1 MGRSASAI
9 ARSFKRGILLDIEG
23 TTTPIS
29 FVYDV
34 LFPYARQRMS
44 AYVHNA
50 ALTDLRREYE
60 SDVQAGNNPPLWSN
74 DPVPYLHWLMDQD
87 RKSTALKRI
96 QGEIWRSGYSSG
108 ELHGVVFD
116 DVPAAL
122 QRWHDAGIDI
132 RIFSS
137 GSVLAQQLIFSTTL
151 QGDLTKYLL
160 GYYDTTTGPK
170 TNPQSYTTI
179 AMAFALPASE
189 ILFISDVTREL
200 DAARAAGMQTLLCV
214 RPGNHPQPPHTHKV
228 TSSFASV

>member
-1 MGRSASAI
+1 MT
-9 ARSFKRGILLDIEG
+9 RGILLDIEG

-50 ALTDLRREYE
+50 DLTDLRREYE
-60 SDVQAGNNPPLWSN
+60 SDVQASKNPPLWSN

-96 QGEIWRSGYSSG
+96 QGEIWRNGYASG

-122 QRWHDAGIDI
+122 RRWHDAGIDI

-151 QGDLTKYLL
+151 QGDITKYLR

-170 TNPQSYTTI
+170 IDPQSYTTI

-200 DAARAAGMQTLLCV
+200 DAARAAGMQTRLCI
-214 RPGNHPQPPHTHKV
+214 RPGNHPQPPDTHEV
-228 TSSFASV
+228 TSSFATV